1 MMKTQ
6 KTHILSQQDESI
18 KVLAAQQSRDLSATA
33 SLKEAREIML
43 TIRSHKEF
51 IRVTEGD
58 EFEFGRYEYPDNNQ
72 LNLSPYG
79 ALESGISRQHAKLY
93 LLGGRLYIADMG
105 STNGTYIRG
114 KLLTPAV
121 PTLIRNGDE
130 LLLGRLRV
138 KIQF

>member
-58 EFEFGRYEYPDNNQ
+58 EFEFDNKYN
-72 LNLSPYG
+72 NF
-79 ALESGISRQHAKLY
+79 
-93 LLGGRLYIADMG
+93 
-105 STNGTYIRG
+105 TNSLFTYIFS
-114 KLLTPAV
+114 
-121 PTLIRNGDE
+121 
-130 LLLGRLRV
+130 LR
-138 KIQF
+138 

>member
-1 MMKTQ
+1 MKTQ